1 MQQLFDLCSALLFLY
16 IYYFH
21 DVYLASAAVGMM
33 AAIKLVLHCTRLF
46 LLKELDM
53 AASWLLVVCGIATW
67 YFHESAFIHWKV
79 SILHALFAAVFF
91 SNYYI
96 RGSSFFQHIIQ
107 DQPVTLPAAIGL
119 HADRMMGGF
128 MLSIAVVNYFVF
140 TYCDESTWV
149 YFKSSIFL
157 LNMGYL
163 MLVSL
168 YLSRHIQSKET
179 TD

>member
-67 YFHESAFIHWKV
+67 YFHESALFIGKLV
-79 SILHALFAAVFF
+79 FFMLFLLLCFSATTIFEAALFPA
-91 SNYYI
+91 YYS
-96 RGSSFFQHIIQ
+96 RPTGH
-107 DQPVTLPAAIGL
+107 
-119 HADRMMGGF
+119 
-128 MLSIAVVNYFVF
+128 F
-140 TYCDESTWV
+140 TRCYRSA
-149 YFKSSIFL
+149 
-157 LNMGYL
+157 
-163 MLVSL
+163 
-168 YLSRHIQSKET
+168 
-179 TD
+179 